1 MSDTPAVDT
10 AKAVFQSIPLD
21 QIQPS
26 RHQARKQFDEE
37 SIKALA
43 ESMKQEGLLQPIT
56 ARQIPEG
63 FELIGGER
71 RLRAA
76 KLLGWTAIDA
86 KIIQTVSEG
95 ESAAKGLIE
104 NLQREDLNP
113 IEEAEGFYELNQL
126 DPIYWTHEEIAE
138 VCGKNRTYVT
148 KLINILKLPQEV
160 QMNVRRRTLTLSIA
174 IELAGLSSPEAQLEA
189 AKAIEGLNR
198 EQARKI
204 LAALKERPD
213 AKDSSKAAKPPKSDG
228 FDFKM
233 DGQCLVIHGRIALGS
248 GEEPAQKLA
257 DLVKEAFLSWATGQ
271 AQSAQVKKMP
281 DLPEAVQNAMPSSKE
296 EFKQMEQEQK
306 NIRLPQNDQ
315 EMAEL
320 EMIAKL
326 SPGPGPIY
334 AKVCGANSLLAQKM
348 AKLTW
353 AEVGISD
360 PVAGC
365 RQLVA
370 GLRQMAG
377 GSDGH

>member
-1 MSDTPAVDT
+1 MSDTPVVDT

-37 SIKALA
+37 SIKSLS
-43 ESMKQEGLLQPIT
+43 ESMKAEGLLQPIT
-56 ARQIPEG
+56 VRQVGGG

-113 IEEAEGFYELNQL
+113 IEEAEGFQELYRL
-126 DPIYWTHEEIAE
+126 DPDYWTHEKIGN
-138 VCGKNRTYVT
+138 VTGRSQSFVT
-148 KLINILKLPQEV
+148 KSLDILSLPEPV
-160 QMNVRRRTLTLSIA
+160 KDIMRARMMSRSHA
-174 IELAGLSSPEAQLEA
+174 IELNRLPTPELQLEV
-189 AKAIEGLNR
+189 AKKIPGHLTWEAT
-198 EQARKI
+198 RKLVDSI
-204 LAALKERPD
+204 VGGKQKVKKVKKE
-213 AKDSSKAAKPPKSDG
+213 AVDG
-228 FDFKM
+228 FEFKM
-233 DGQCLVIHGRIALGS
+233 DGQRLIIHGSVILGS
-248 GEEPAQKLA
+248 GEDLAQKLA
-257 DLVKEAFLSWATGQ
+257 ELVKSAFSYWVIGQ
-271 AQSAQVKKMP
+271 AQPSPVKEMP
-281 DLPEAVQNAMPSSKE
+281 ALPEAVQNAMPSNKE
-296 EFKQMEQEQK
+296 EFKQMEEEQK

-334 AKVCGANSLLAQKM
+334 AKVCGRNSLLAQKM
-348 AKLTW
+348 AKVTW
-353 AEVGISD
+353 ADVGISD

-365 RQLVA
+365 RHLVA
-370 GLRQMAG
+370 GLRQAAG
-377 GSDGH
+377 WR